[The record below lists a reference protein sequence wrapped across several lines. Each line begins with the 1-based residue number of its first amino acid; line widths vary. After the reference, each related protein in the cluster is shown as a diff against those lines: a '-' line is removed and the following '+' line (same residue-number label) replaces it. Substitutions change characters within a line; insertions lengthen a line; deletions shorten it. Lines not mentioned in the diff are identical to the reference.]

1 MEHTA
6 QDLLAAV
13 GVDWH
18 KDYAIVQCPQCKN
31 HRFYCVT
38 GSTWHRFDCSRPDTS
53 NVEPTYTGPALNTP
67 ELDAVL
73 WVEGQKRLVG
83 IYENSTHDMFA
94 ILGALPD
101 YLFHNSGITLLLSNQ
116 PGHAL
121 AAAIA
126 ETTPC

>member
-1 MEHTA
+1 MNNHTA

-53 NVEPTYTGPALNTP
+53 NVEPTYTGPALNTE

-73 WVEGQKRLVG
+73 LVEGVKWSRKF
-83 IYENSTHDMFA
+83 YRDDPN
-94 ILGALPD
+94 
-101 YLFHNSGITLLLSNQ
+101 FHLIGDLDWKELCLEMPY

-126 ETTPC
+126 EVAG